1 MDVIGNGRYDSRCG
15 PMSSTLR
22 RLLANQ
28 VDILLAAKSLDGC
41 VPSAS
46 QSGDDV
52 NQLGRSITDLLLCLF
67 LFSPSAYCD

>member
-1 MDVIGNGRYDSRCG
+1 MILDAA

-67 LFSPSAYCD
+67 LFFPSAYCD

>member
-1 MDVIGNGRYDSRCG
+1 MILDAA

-52 NQLGRSITDLLLCLF
+52 NQLGRSITDLFAVFVSLLPICIL
-67 LFSPSAYCD
+67 

>member
-28 VDILLAAKSLDGC
+28 VDILLAAKSLLPRLSMDAFRVRHNGATTSIN
-41 VPSAS
+41 SA
-46 QSGDDV
+46 D
-52 NQLGRSITDLLLCLF
+52 R
-67 LFSPSAYCD
+67 